1 MSAALAGLAAL
12 VDDAGSARAAAT
24 RLRERLPRLRV
35 LVMDPFELRHEVP
48 VLRTSAVDVH
58 LMTSDGG
65 CWTFTRS
72 PDDAGA
78 IALCDR
84 GD

>member
-1 MSAALAGLAAL
+1 MSATLSGILAL
-12 VDDAGSARAAAT
+12 VDDAASARAAAA

-48 VLRTSAVDVH
+48 VLRAQGVDIH
-58 LMTSDGG
+58 LMANEGA
-65 CWTFTRS
+65 CWSFTHAPEHAS
-72 PDDAGA
+72 A

-84 GD
+84 AG